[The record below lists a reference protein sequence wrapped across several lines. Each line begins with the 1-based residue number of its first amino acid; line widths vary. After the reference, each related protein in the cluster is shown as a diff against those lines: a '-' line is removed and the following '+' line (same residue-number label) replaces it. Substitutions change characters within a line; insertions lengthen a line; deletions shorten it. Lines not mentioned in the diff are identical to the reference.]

1 MSVLDTNYLVSIL
14 KGQGQMA
21 SELAVDMIHDPKTT
35 AINAYELYYGARRS
49 DNPEKSFSEVN
60 SLLKSIPILEFD
72 TRAALKAGD
81 IQAELMDTGRPVNLL
96 DALIAGVVITNN
108 EVLLTRNIDHF
119 GHIKGLRCSLWKP
132 GDYGR

>member
-14 KGQGQMA
+14 QGKGV
-21 SELAVDMIHDPKTT
+21 SESTVDMIDDPKTT

-49 DNPEKSFSEVN
+49 DNPEKSLSAVN

-72 TRAALKAGD
+72 NRAALKAGD
-81 IQAELMDTGRPVNLL
+81 IQAELMDIGRPVNIL

-108 EVLLTRNIDHF
+108 EVLLTRDTDHF
-119 GHIKGLRCSLWKP
+119 GRIKGLRCRSW
-132 GDYGR
+132 

>member
-14 KGQGQMA
+14 KDKGV
-21 SELAVDMIHDPKTT
+21 SELTVDMIDNPKTT

-49 DNPEKSFSEVN
+49 DNPKKSLLEVN

-72 TRAALKAGD
+72 NRAALLAGD
-81 IQAELMDTGRPVNLL
+81 IQAELMNIGRPVNLL

-108 EVLLTRNIDHF
+108 EELLTRNMDHF
-119 GHIKGLRCSLWKP
+119 GRIKGLRCRSW
-132 GDYGR
+132 

>member
-1 MSVLDTNYLVSIL
+1 MSVLDTDYLVSIL
-14 KGQGQMA
+14 QDKNVSGFT
-21 SELAVDMIHDPKTT
+21 VDMIDDPKTT

-72 TRAALKAGD
+72 NRAALKAGD
-81 IQAELMDTGRPVNLL
+81 IQAELMNLGRPVNLL
-96 DALIAGVVITNN
+96 DALIAGVVITSN
-108 EVLLTRNIDHF
+108 EVFLTRNIDHF
-119 GHIKGLRCSLWKP
+119 GRIKGLKCISWKP